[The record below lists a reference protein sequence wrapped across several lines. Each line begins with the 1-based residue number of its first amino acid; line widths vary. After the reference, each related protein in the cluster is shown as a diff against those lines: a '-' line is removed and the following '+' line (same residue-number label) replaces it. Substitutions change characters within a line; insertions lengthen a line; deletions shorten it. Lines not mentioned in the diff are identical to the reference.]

1 MKVLVTGSAGM
12 LAKDLIP
19 CLSRM
24 GHEVLAPPE
33 DRLDITD
40 LRVVKDAVDGL
51 VPELVVNCAAY
62 TRVDDAEK
70 EERQALLVN
79 GLAVHNLCLACQER
93 GIPLVHFSTDYVFDG
108 TKKGAYAI
116 YDTPNPLSAYGR
128 SKLLGEQYV
137 LWLLTRFFLVRTS
150 WLFGRHGRNFI
161 DTMLEL
167 GKKQKRIHV
176 VNDQTGCPTWT
187 CHLAE
192 AVVELIRTGR
202 YGVYHVTNSGSTT
215 WFEFA
220 REVFRLSGMDVEVT
234 PTTTDRFPR
243 PARRPLNSVLDPF
256 PLVEVLGREM
266 PSWEEALGEYLQ
278 QREKMRKAGV

>member
-1 MKVLVTGSAGM
+1 MKALVTGSAGM

-33 DRLDITD
+33 DKLDITD

-51 VPELVVNCAAY
+51 MPELVVNCAAY

-79 GLAVHNLCLACQER
+79 GLAVHNLCLVCQER
-93 GIPLVHFSTDYVFDG
+93 AIPLVHFSTDYIFDG

-128 SKLLGEQYV
+128 SKLLGEQNV
-137 LWLLTRFFLVRTS
+137 LWLLTRFYLVRTS
-150 WLFGRHGRNFI
+150 WLFGHHGRNFI

-176 VNDQTGCPTWT
+176 VNDQAGCPTWT

-202 YGVYHVTNSGSTT
+202 YGVYHVTNAGSTT

-220 REVFRLSGMDVEVT
+220 REIFRLSGMSVEVI

-266 PSWEEALGEYLQ
+266 PSWEEALAEYLSLQ
-278 QREKMRKAGV
+278 KPTA